1 MASGT
6 SIPER
11 MEKGYNFITVAND
24 INLLKKGAND
34 LMKELGLK

>member
-24 INLLKKGAND
+24 MGLLKKGAND
-34 LMKELGLK
+34 LMRELGLK